1 MNLSLNLI
9 WKILKKREKIRF
21 LFLIFLM
28 VLNALSEVI
37 GIASIIPLVS
47 IIVKNDVSFLNNFIF
62 NFNLDVFT
70 QSKNFI
76 LFALL
81 FIGIIFLIKNIFL
94 VYYNWYLTNFH
105 VAIAAR
111 LSRDIYNYYISIPYE
126 EFSSLNSSKFIYNC
140 TEAVEVFRN
149 GLINLSTFIL
159 EVTLSLSICIF
170 LFFLNAKMMLSVIIL
185 LSVIAILYILI
196 FLKKNVAWGNNVK
209 ESTKGRI
216 FTLAQTFSSIKDI
229 NIFSGEKYF
238 LNNYDINNLILKKY
252 QKYHLFFNSL
262 PKIIFEIL
270 IVSFLLFV
278 IYFMMQNSAS
288 NSEEILITLSALAL
302 AFFRLY
308 PAAYR
313 IVASLQNADYVSS
326 VLDDI
331 GQISKKIKFFDKE
344 YKDYYSSK
352 VIKIKNQ
359 LELKN
364 VCLARKDKNDLIL
377 KDVNLSISK
386 GSIVGIKGDTG
397 SGKSTLLDIITGFL
411 NPTSGKII
419 IDNNEVGELNK
430 SWFNN
435 ISYIS
440 QNINLISDNLTKN
453 IALLINEEDIN
464 HKRVD
469 EAIVLSQLSN
479 LVKNS
484 AEGKNQFVGENSIK
498 VSGGEKQRIGIARA
512 FYFNRDINIFDE
524 STNAIDEKTE
534 SIIMKNIKKTFS
546 DKFTIIISHKEETL
560 RHCDQIYNLK
570 NGILSK
576 V

>member
-9 WKILKKREKIRF
+9 WKIFKKKEKIRF

-28 VLNALSEVI
+28 LLNALSEVI

-47 IIVKNDVSFLNNFIF
+47 IIVKNDVSFLNNFVF
-62 NFNLDVFT
+62 NFDLNAFS

-76 LFALL
+76 VFALL
-81 FIGIIFLIKNIFL
+81 FIGIIFFIQNIFI

-111 LSRDIYNYYISIPYE
+111 LSRDMYSYYISLPYE
-126 EFSSLNSSKFIYNC
+126 EFSSLKSSKFIYNC
-140 TEAVEVFRN
+140 TEGVEVFRN

-159 EVTLSLSICIF
+159 EVILFLAICTF
-170 LFFLNAKMMLSVIIL
+170 LFFLDPKIMLSVVIL

-196 FLKKNVAWGNNVK
+196 FIKKNVIWGNNVK

-238 LNNYDINNLILKKY
+238 LKSYDINNLILKKY
-252 QKYHLFFNSL
+252 QKYHLFFNTL

-270 IVSFLLFV
+270 IVSFLLFI
-278 IYFMMQNSAS
+278 IYFMLQNSVAS
-288 NSEEILITLSALAL
+288 SEEILIILSALAL

-308 PAAYR
+308 PAAHR
-313 IVASLQNADYVSS
+313 IVSSLQRADYVSS
-326 VLDDI
+326 VLNDI
-331 GQISKKIKFFDKE
+331 SHITKKIKIFKIE
-344 YKDYYSSK
+344 YSDYYSNK

-377 KDVNLSISK
+377 KNVNFNIK
-386 GSIVGIKGDTG
+386 RGSVVGINGDTG

-411 NPTSGKII
+411 TPTSGEVI
-419 IDNNEVGELNK
+419 IDNHEIGKLNK
-430 SWFNN
+430 SWFSN

-440 QNINLISDNLTKN
+440 QNINLISDSLTKN
-453 IALLINEEDIN
+453 IALLVKEEDIN
-464 HKRVD
+464 HKHVD

-484 AEGKNQFVGENSIK
+484 TEGKDQFVGENSIK

-534 SIIMKNIKKTFS
+534 SVIMNNIKKTFNN
-546 DKFTIIISHKEETL
+546 KFTIIISHKKETL
-560 RHCDQIYNLK
+560 KHCDQIYNLK
-570 NGILSK
+570 DGILSNA
-576 V
+576 